1 MTDRATDTDI
11 LEILKEIQELQKQ
24 HLAILKGIKA
34 ELARKPEKVGNSD
47 APLIIYEGE
56 YLPKF
61 EAKLRQV
68 NAPRAFSSSS

>member
-1 MTDRATDTDI
+1 MNPDHTTETET
-11 LEILKEIQELQKQ
+11 LEILRDIQELQKQ

-56 YLPKF
+56 TCQNLT
-61 EAKLRQV
+61 Q
-68 NAPRAFSSSS
+68 N